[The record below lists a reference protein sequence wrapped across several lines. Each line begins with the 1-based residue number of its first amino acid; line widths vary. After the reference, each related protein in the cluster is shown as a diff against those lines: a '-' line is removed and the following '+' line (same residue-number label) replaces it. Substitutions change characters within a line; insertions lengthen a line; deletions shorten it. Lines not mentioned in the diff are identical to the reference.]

1 MNNLVYFVTPTL
13 GLIKNYVKYKK
24 LNPFIFIRTPI
35 FYIFI
40 QMIYSMMKIKNIY
53 LTLITERWLF
63 FFIKIIRSYYNNNY
77 LTKKS
82 KYILKY
88 GFNYPVQV
96 KMEPVEEKIPELSSD
111 SEHGSE
117 NLNHGGP
124 DQSENESEDE
134 SSDGSSDIKAEIIH
148 NEDSTN
154 KDDTIDE
161 ILNADKS
168 IRRGPPKRRIKKE
181 K

>member
-1 MNNLVYFVTPTL
+1 MNNLVYFLTPTL

-53 LTLITERWLF
+53 LTLITERWLLF
-63 FFIKIIRSYYNNNY
+63 IIKIIRSYYNNNY

-82 KYILKY
+82 KYIIKY

-96 KMEPVEEKIPELSSD
+96 KMEPVEEKISELSSE
-111 SEHGSE
+111 SEHGSV
-117 NLNHGGP
+117 NLDHGGP
-124 DQSENESEDE
+124 DQSEDE

-148 NEDSTN
+148 NTEEGVE
-154 KDDTIDE
+154 DDTIEE
-161 ILNADKS
+161 ILNAGRS
-168 IRRGPPKRRIKKE
+168 IKRGPPKRRIKKE